1 MKKAVAFLFSLLYGL
16 ILSPSLFSQVYYIR
30 ENGGNIVFQ
39 QRRNGSFVNQTAE
52 DIKKIP
58 VRKNLRFDVSG
69 LAATT
74 TFKIELTPP
83 GGTISEVTNNAS
95 VISLAN
101 KQYKIVK
108 EGGSIGVLKLT
119 ATPTGG
125 GTPVVFDNLG
135 ASASPVVR
143 DGADAGNGNDNNAET
158 FSSWRKY
165 LQSNRGGYLDII
177 KGRQRY
183 FTYKN
188 IAYIC
193 LDPLG
198 NIIGKKPVNID
209 QDDDIIILMVVPNTE
224 AFDTYSINDNDA
236 EYAPS
241 DLMIRPTEAIPDEN
255 IHSGEERE
263 ELPYTVKVFN
273 KGPYT
278 SSDVTFTAMQE
289 NAMLNNITVHV
300 NPLYHLGLGVSYV
313 SSSLENP
320 DFQLVPLTSTTNT
333 IKAAN
338 TGRQTILTIN
348 AIWYWWSTIRYIGGS
363 SITRGRD
370 VLKEPDFLTRFNPT
384 FGVGLSRSIENN
396 FFAGINF
403 EFARGGS
410 ITAGWHYGK
419 VSRLLDKDFKL
430 GETEFT
436 GTQADIKTD
445 NVWKWGGFFGVTLD
459 TRIFNRLFSTTR
471 SNN

>member
-1 MKKAVAFLFSLLYGL
+1 MKKAVALFFSLLFGL
-16 ILSPSLFSQVYYIR
+16 ILSPSLFSQVYYIK

-39 QRRNGSFVNQTAE
+39 QKRNGSFVNQTAE

-69 LAATT
+69 LAGTT
-74 TFKIELTPP
+74 AFKIELTPP
-83 GGTISEVTNNAS
+83 GGTIAEVTNNAS
-95 VISLAN
+95 IVALAN
-101 KQYKIVK
+101 KQYRIVK
-108 EGGSIGVLKLT
+108 DGGAIGVLKLT
-119 ATPTGG
+119 AIPAG
-125 GTPVVFDNLG
+125 GTAVTFDNLG
-135 ASASPVVR
+135 ANVSPVV
-143 DGADAGNGNDNNAET
+143 GTGTGNNNDNNAET
-158 FSSWRKY
+158 FSSWRKF
-165 LQSNRGGYLDII
+165 LEGNRGGYLDII

-183 FTYKN
+183 FSYKN

-209 QDDDIIILMVVPNTE
+209 QDDDIIILMVVPNTP

-241 DLMIRPTEAIPDEN
+241 DLSIRAAEPISDAN
-255 IHSGEERE
+255 IQSEQEEE
-263 ELPYTVKVFN
+263 VAYTVKVFN

-348 AIWYWWSTIRYIGGS
+348 AIWYWWSTIRYLGGS

-419 VSRLLDKDFKL
+419 VSRLLDRDFKL
-430 GETEFT
+430 GETAFT

-445 NVWKWGGFFGVTLD
+445 DVWKWGGFFGVTLD
-459 TRIFNRLFSTTR
+459 TRIFNRLFSTGR
-471 SNN
+471 SSNQ